1 MTILVGT
8 CGWDYPHWRGVFY
21 PEDLPRDAYL
31 SYASRHLGSLE
42 IDSSFYGLPESG
54 TLRRWREETP
64 DGFVFAFK
72 ASRYITHMKKLNDAG
87 AALRSMLDRARLL
100 EEKLGPIVFQLPP
113 RWRVNVERLEGFLD
127 LLPDDLAF
135 AFEFRD
141 RSWFCA
147 EVYEALRAHGVGFCI
162 YDLAGERTPWRRTS
176 DLVYLRLHGPDG
188 PYEGRYSRPALAG
201 FAGAIHRWRHA
212 GCDVCCYFDNDER
225 GYAALNARELS
236 DMVT

>member
-1 MTILVGT
+1 MTVLVGT
-8 CGWDYPHWRGVFY
+8 CGWDYAHWSGVFY
-21 PEDLPRDAYL
+21 PEDLRREEYL

-64 DGFVFAFK
+64 EGFVFAFK

-87 AALRSMLDRARLL
+87 DALRTMLDRARVL
-100 EEKLGPIVFQLPP
+100 EEKLGPIVVQLPP
-113 RWRVNVERLEGFLD
+113 HWRVDVERLEGFLQ
-127 LLPDDLAF
+127 LLPEDLAF

-147 EVYEALRAHGVGFCI
+147 DVYEALREHGAGFCI
-162 YDLAGERTPWRRTS
+162 YDLAGERAPRERTS
-176 DLVYLRLHGPDG
+176 NLVYLRLHGPGG
-188 PYEGRYSRPALAG
+188 PYQGRYSRSALSG
-201 FAGAIHRWRHA
+201 FAGAIHSWRRT
-212 GCDVCCYFDNDER
+212 GSDVYCYFDNDER
-225 GYAALNARELS
+225 GYAALNACELR